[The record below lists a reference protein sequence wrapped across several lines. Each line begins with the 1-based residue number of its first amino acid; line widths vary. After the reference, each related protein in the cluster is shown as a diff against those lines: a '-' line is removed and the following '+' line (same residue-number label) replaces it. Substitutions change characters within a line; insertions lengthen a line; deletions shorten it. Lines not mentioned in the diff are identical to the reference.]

1 MKMKLKKTT
10 SAFIFSLIFMLTIY
24 AAVIHPPP
32 VSAAETNSKKSTSE
46 EVKFTAVIP
55 KQISL
60 TSNREKNKF
69 QVKIDT
75 TQPFSVDDDT
85 AIAVV
90 LDKNSGEI
98 VSGDNKI
105 SYILTSSP
113 NTKTPIENKPLAE
126 FDMSFTSKN
135 VYVDFDR
142 SNTKYDGK
150 YSDTIDFHFFYKP
163 PYKA

>member
-1 MKMKLKKTT
+1 MKMKLHKRV
-10 SAFIFSLIFMLTIY
+10 SAFISSMVFMLTIY
-24 AAVIHPPP
+24 AAIIHPPP
-32 VSAAETNSKKSTSE
+32 VSAAETNSKKSASE

-60 TSNREKNKF
+60 TSSSEKNKF

-90 LDKNSGEI
+90 LDKNSGEL

-126 FDMSFTSKN
+126 FDTSFTSKN
-135 VYVDFDR
+135 VYVDFDP

-150 YSDTIDFHFFYKP
+150 YSDTISYKP